1 MAPFVTKNGEA
12 VQVAGTDERFITVE
26 APNIRIKRPMTPSE
40 LLENRRVGTPIFAN
54 RAQIQAAARR
64 VVRKDLARM
73 DTLVTNRIE
82 WLSCMAIRG
91 QIVYQNP
98 DLANF
103 SITFQKPAA
112 HTIVLVG
119 TALWTDPLS
128 SPRDQFRLAAEL
140 VSDEHGTS
148 ITVCVMGREAAT
160 AFVKNAK
167 VSAELDNRRYDMTS
181 TLPGLVNFS
190 PEGALYLGMY
200 AGIPCWQYS
209 RQLEGQDLIRS
220 KFAEFLVTGPTSGNV
235 LYFGAISD
243 HDALDNGQW
252 VGERFSKSW
261 VKKDPSV
268 RVALLTSR
276 PLPVM
281 RRPGN
286 VVSIQVVA

>member
-1 MAPFVTKNGEA
+1 
-12 VQVAGTDERFITVE
+12 
-26 APNIRIKRPMTPSE
+26 
-40 LLENRRVGTPIFAN
+40 
-54 RAQIQAAARR
+54 
-64 VVRKDLARM
+64 M
-73 DTLVTNRIE
+73 DTLVVNRIE
-82 WLSCMAIRG
+82 WLCAMAIRG

-103 SITFQKPAA
+103 QITFQKPAG
-112 HTIVLVG
+112 HTITLLG
-119 TALWTDPLS
+119 TDLWTDALS
-128 SPRDQFRLAAEL
+128 NPRDQFRLAGEL
-140 VSDEHGTS
+140 VADEHGTS
-148 ITVCVMGREAAT
+148 ITVAIMGKEAAS
-160 AFVKNAK
+160 AFVKNATVK
-167 VSAELDNRRYDMTS
+167 ADLDNRRYDMTS
-181 TLPGLVNFS
+181 TLPGTVNFS
-190 PEGALYLGMY
+190 PEGALYLSMY

-220 KFAEFLVTGPTSGNV
+220 KFVEFLVSGPSSGNV

-243 HDALDNGQW
+243 HDALDQGKW

-286 VVSIQVVA
+286 VVSMQVVA